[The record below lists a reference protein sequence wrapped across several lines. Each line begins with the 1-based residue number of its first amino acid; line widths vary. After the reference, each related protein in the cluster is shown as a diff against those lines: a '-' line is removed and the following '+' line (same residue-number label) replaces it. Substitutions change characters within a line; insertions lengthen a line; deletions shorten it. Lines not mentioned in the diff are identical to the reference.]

1 MSINEEYNVTHS
13 HEVSFIDENGELK
26 TTKVPVVQ
34 ELARQGLINDH
45 FPKRFIALPPRT
57 CTVDDCRS
65 ATPPVI
71 DIAKLKRDGTR
82 ELELRRLADAA
93 KEWGVF
99 LIENHG
105 VDDMVL
111 DDVKD
116 VVKGFFGLSF
126 EEKKANVGSYKSVDN
141 MGYGKNFVKSEDQ
154 PLDWID
160 RLTMKAAPVDPDEAT
175 NGLLIWPKK
184 PTNFRQA
191 VEKYV
196 EKSRKILDGLL
207 QDLAES
213 LSLDKNAFLQQFEP
227 KESEIKVRVN
237 YYPPCPRPDLAIGIM
252 PHTDPSGLT
261 LLLEFGTTSAL
272 QVQKDKFWTTLQLP
286 NDNSLLVNI
295 GDLLEIMSNGILNSP
310 WHQVR
315 TQLEMERFSLACFY
329 NPPAKSEIRPVVVGD
344 SPEKIYKKVGVE
356 DYVSNYYKISPT
368 TSKEAI
374 MYAKII

>member
-1 MSINEEYNVTHS
+1 MSINGPHS

-34 ELARQGLINDH
+34 ELARQGLVNDH
-45 FPKRFIALPPRT
+45 FPKRFIALPPTT
-57 CTVDDCRS
+57 CTVDCRS

-160 RLTMKAAPVDPDEAT
+160 RLTMKAAPVDPNEAT
-175 NGLLIWPKK
+175 NGLLVWPKK
-184 PTNFRQA
+184 PANFKQA

-196 EKSRKILDGLL
+196 EKTRKVLDGLL

-213 LSLDKNAFLQQFEP
+213 LSLDRNAFLQYFEP
-227 KESEIKVRVN
+227 KQSEIKVRVN
-237 YYPPCPRPDLAIGIM
+237 YYPPCPRPDLAIGIL
-252 PHTDPSGLT
+252 PHSDASGLT
-261 LLLEFGTTSAL
+261 LLLEFGATNAL
-272 QVQKDKFWTTLQLP
+272 QVQKDNLWTTLQLP
-286 NDNSLLVNI
+286 NDNSLLVNT
-295 GDLLEIMSNGILNSP
+295 GDLIEIMSNGMVKGA
-310 WHQVR
+310 WHRVR
-315 TQLEMERFSLACFY
+315 AQLDVERFSLAYFY
-329 NPPAKSEIRPVVVGD
+329 NPPAKSEIGPMVGD
-344 SPEKIYKKVGVE
+344 DSSEMYKKVVVE
-356 DYVSNYYKISPT
+356 DYVSNYYKVNPT